1 MTTNAVVI
9 GAGVGGLSAAIHLA
23 RRGVR
28 VTVVEKNRGPG
39 GRLGQFTRDGH
50 TFSTG
55 PTLLIMPLLYRS
67 EFAHLGLDMDA
78 ALEPQRVDPTYD
90 VVFDDGARLA
100 MTSDLT
106 SMRTQLEAME
116 PGAFAGFLRYIEEG
130 RTHYDL
136 GMPRLVDRDFRR
148 LTDFA
153 TPANLVLALRV
164 RALLPH
170 YRHMSRFFD
179 SPRLR
184 AAFTY
189 QDVYMGLSP
198 FSAPSTFSLT
208 PFSELA
214 HGVWYPKGGM
224 FRIVEVLA
232 ALAEEAG
239 VTFAYNEPV
248 RRIEIEGGRTTG
260 VVLGGGGSPTRG
272 NPRGDGGTGDAR
284 SGDARSG
291 DGRTLAA
298 DVVVANADLPYVYRR
313 LLPDAKAA
321 RALGRKTFSGSAI
334 SFFWGLDRPYPELRP
349 HTLFLGDAYRDNFD
363 RIERNLPLPDG
374 PSVYVHAP
382 TRLDPATAPA
392 GKDTLIAV
400 VPSGHMTYDGDDPAL
415 VAREEDAWAAETE
428 RARAAVLAR
437 LAQLGLRDVADHIIL
452 EATASPPTW
461 KAHHNLE
468 RGATHGLA
476 HTLFQLA
483 YLRPHN
489 RHARY
494 RNLYFAGASTH
505 PGTGVPTALVSGRLA
520 AERIAD
526 DMGL

>member
-1 MTTNAVVI
+1 MTTHAVVV

-28 VTVVEKNRGPG
+28 VTVVDKNRGPG

-67 EFAHLGLDMDA
+67 EFAHLGLDMDT

-90 VVFDDGARLA
+90 VVFDDGLRLA
-100 MTSDLT
+100 MTSDLA
-106 SMRTQLEAME
+106 SMRDQLESME
-116 PGAFAGFLRYIEEG
+116 PGSFSGFLRYLEEG
-130 RTHYDL
+130 RGHYEL

-148 LTDFA
+148 LSDFA
-153 TPANLVLALRV
+153 TPANILLALRV
-164 RALLPH
+164 KALLPH
-170 YRHMSRFFD
+170 YRHMARFFD
-179 SPRLR
+179 SPRLK

-239 VTFAYNEPV
+239 VEFVYDEPV
-248 RRIEIEGGRTTG
+248 RRIEIEGGRASG
-260 VVLGGGGSPTRG
+260 VVLGGGSAP
-272 NPRGDGGTGDAR
+272 GGARTSDARPGDAQT
-284 SGDARSG
+284 GVE
-291 DGRTLAA
+291 RTLPA

-313 LLPDAKAA
+313 LLPDAAAA
-321 RALGRKTFSGSAI
+321 RAIGRKTFSGSTI

-382 TRLDPATAPA
+382 TRLDPGTAPA

-400 VPSGHMTYDGDDPAL
+400 VPTGHMTYDGDDPNL
-415 VAREEDAWAAETE
+415 VAREADLWAAETE

-437 LAQLGLRDVADHIIL
+437 LAQVGLPDVADHITV

-526 DMGL
+526 DVRL

>member
-1 MTTNAVVI
+1 VTAAVVV

-23 RRGVR
+23 RRGVQ
-28 VTVVEKNRGPG
+28 VTVVEKNREPG
-39 GRLGQFTRDGH
+39 GRVGQFSRDGH

-55 PTLLIMPLLYRS
+55 PTLLIMPLLYRG
-67 EFAHLGLDMDA
+67 EFDRLGVDMDE
-78 ALEPQRVDPTYD
+78 ALGCARVDPTYD

-100 MTSDLT
+100 MTSDLMA
-106 SMRTQLEAME
+106 MRDQLEAME
-116 PGAFAGFLRYIEEG
+116 PGSFGGFLRYIDEG
-130 RTHYDL
+130 RRHYHL
-136 GMPRLVDRDFRR
+136 AMPALVDRDFRR
-148 LTDFA
+148 FTDFA
-153 TPANLVLALRV
+153 TPANALLALRIK
-164 RALLPH
+164 ALLPH
-170 YRHMSRFFD
+170 YRHMSAYFD
-179 SPRLR
+179 SPRLK

-208 PFSELA
+208 PHTELA
-214 HGVWYPKGGM
+214 HGVWYPAGGM
-224 FRIVEVLA
+224 YRIAELLA

-239 VTFAYNEPV
+239 VVFRYGEPV
-248 RRIEIEGGRTTG
+248 ERIEIEGGRASG
-260 VVLGGGGSPTRG
+260 VVV
-272 NPRGDGGTGDAR
+272 
-284 SGDARSG
+284 
-291 DGRTLAA
+291 DGRLLPA

-313 LLPDAKAA
+313 LLPDAAAA
-321 RALGRKTFSGSAI
+321 RRIGRRKFSGSTI

-363 RIERNLPLPDG
+363 RIERNEPLPDG

-382 TRLDPATAPA
+382 TRLDPGTAPP

-400 VPSGHMTYDGDDPAL
+400 VPTGHMTYDGDDPERI
-415 VAREEDAWAAETE
+415 AREEDAWATE
-428 RARAAVLAR
+428 LGRARAAVLAR
-437 LAQLGLRDVADHIIL
+437 LAQVGLADVGDHITV
-452 EATASPPTW
+452 EATATPLTW
-461 KAHHNLE
+461 RAHHNLE

-520 AERIAD
+520 AERMVD
-526 DMGL
+526 DLHL

>member
-1 MTTNAVVI
+1 MTAPTAVVV

-23 RRGVR
+23 RRGMQ
-28 VTVVEKNRGPG
+28 VTVVEKNRQPG
-39 GRLGQFTRDGH
+39 GRVGQFTREGH

-55 PTLLIMPLLYRS
+55 PTLLIMPLLYEGELTR
-67 EFAHLGLDMDA
+67 LDVGMDA
-78 ALEPQRVDPTYD
+78 LECRRVDPTYD
-90 VVFDDGARLA
+90 VVFDDGERLA

-106 SMRTQLEAME
+106 AMRTQLEAME
-116 PGAFAGFLRYIEEG
+116 PGAFGGFLRYIDEG
-130 RTHYDL
+130 RRHYHL
-136 GMPRLVDRDFRR
+136 GMPRLVERDFRR

-153 TPANLVLALRV
+153 TPGNLLLALRIK
-164 RALLPH
+164 ALLPH
-170 YRHMSRFFD
+170 YRHMSAFFD

-208 PFSELA
+208 PYSELA

-224 FRIVEVLA
+224 YRIAEVLA
-232 ALAEEAG
+232 CAAEEAG
-239 VTFAYNEPV
+239 VTFAYGEPV
-248 RRIEIEGGRTTG
+248 TRIEIEGGRASG
-260 VVLGGGGSPTRG
+260 VVLS
-272 NPRGDGGTGDAR
+272 D
-284 SGDARSG
+284 
-291 DGRTLAA
+291 RTLAA

-313 LLPDAKAA
+313 LLPDAAAA
-321 RALGRKTFSGSAI
+321 RAMGRKTFSGSTI
-334 SFFWGLDRPYPELRP
+334 SFFWGTDRPYPELSP

-363 RIERNLPLPDG
+363 RIEKNQPLPDG
-374 PSVYVHAP
+374 PSVYIHAP
-382 TRLDPATAPA
+382 TRLDPGTAPA
-392 GKDTLIAV
+392 GRDTLIAV
-400 VPSGHMTYDGDDPAL
+400 VPTGHMTYDGDDPERI
-415 VAREEDAWAAETE
+415 AREEEAWAGELE
-428 RARAAVLAR
+428 RARGAVLAR
-437 LAQLGLRDVADHIIL
+437 LAQVGLGDMADHITV
-452 EATASPPTW
+452 EATATPPTW
-461 KAHHNLE
+461 RAHHNLE

-520 AERIAD
+520 AERVVD
-526 DMGL
+526 DLRL

>member
-1 MTTNAVVI
+1 MTTDAVVV

-28 VTVVEKNRGPG
+28 VTVVEKNAGPG
-39 GRLGQFTRDGH
+39 GRLGHFTRDGH

-67 EFAHLGLDMDA
+67 EFAHMGVDMDA
-78 ALEPQRVDPTYD
+78 ALEPRRVDPTYD
-90 VVFDDGARLA
+90 VVFDDGERLA

-130 RTHYDL
+130 RRHYEL

-148 LTDFA
+148 LSDFA
-153 TPANLVLALRV
+153 TPAYAVLALRIK
-164 RALLPH
+164 ALLPH

-239 VTFAYNEPV
+239 VKFEYDAPV
-248 RRIEIEGGRTTG
+248 RRIEIEGGRASG
-260 VVLGGGGSPTRG
+260 VVLGSGRSGTA
-272 NPRGDGGTGDAR
+272 DGGTGVET
-284 SGDARSG
+284 
-291 DGRTLAA
+291 TLPA

-313 LLPDAKAA
+313 LLPDAAAA
-321 RALGRKTFSGSAI
+321 RAMGRKTFSGSTI
-334 SFFWGLDRPYPELRP
+334 SFYWGLDKVYPELRP
-349 HTLFLGDAYRDNFD
+349 HTLFLGDAYRGNFD

-392 GKDTLIAV
+392 GKDTLMAV
-400 VPSGHMTYDGDDPAL
+400 VPTGHMTYDGDDPDL
-415 VAREEDAWAAETE
+415 MVREEAAWVAERE

-437 LAQLGLRDVADHIIL
+437 LAQVGLHGVADHITV
-452 EATASPPTW
+452 EATATPPTW

-483 YLRPHN
+483 YLRPDN

-494 RNLYFAGASTH
+494 RNLYFAGASTR

-520 AERIAD
+520 AERVAD
-526 DMGL
+526 DLRL

>member
-1 MTTNAVVI
+1 MTKPTAVVV

-23 RRGVR
+23 RRGMS
-28 VTVVEKNRGPG
+28 VTVVEKNREPG

-67 EFAHLGLDMDA
+67 ELAHLGVDMDD
-78 ALEPQRVDPTYD
+78 ALQAQRVDPTYD
-90 VVFDDGARLA
+90 VVFDDGERLA

-116 PGAFAGFLRYIEEG
+116 PGSFGGFLRYIEEG
-130 RTHYDL
+130 RRHYHL

-148 LTDFA
+148 FTDFA
-153 TPANLVLALRV
+153 TPANALLALRIK
-164 RALLPH
+164 ALLPH

-208 PFSELA
+208 PYSELA

-224 FRIVEVLA
+224 YRIVEVLA

-239 VTFAYNEPV
+239 VTFAYGEPV
-248 RRIEIEGGRTTG
+248 RRIEVEGGRATG
-260 VVLGGGGSPTRG
+260 VVLG
-272 NPRGDGGTGDAR
+272 DGRTPA
-284 SGDARSG
+284 G
-291 DGRTLAA
+291 DGRLLPA

-313 LLPDAKAA
+313 LLPDAAAA
-321 RALGRKTFSGSAI
+321 RRIGRKTFSGSTI
-334 SFFWGLDRPYPELRP
+334 SFFWGLDRPCPELRP

-382 TRLDPATAPA
+382 TRLDPTTAPV
-392 GKDTLIAV
+392 GKDTLCAV
-400 VPSGHMTYDGDDPAL
+400 VPSGHMTYDGDDPDMA
-415 VAREEDAWAAETE
+415 AREEELWAGELA
-428 RARAAVLAR
+428 RARTAVLAR
-437 LAQLGLRDVADHIIL
+437 LAQVGLPDVADHITV
-452 EATASPPTW
+452 EATATPPTW

-489 RHARY
+489 RHAAY

-526 DMGL
+526 EAHV

>member
-1 MTTNAVVI
+1 MTTNAVVV

-23 RRGVR
+23 RRGAR

-78 ALEPQRVDPTYD
+78 ALEPRRVDPTYD

-100 MTSDLT
+100 MTSDLA
-106 SMRTQLEAME
+106 SMHTQLEAME
-116 PGAFAGFLRYIEEG
+116 PGSFAGFLRYIEEG
-130 RTHYDL
+130 RKHYEL

-153 TPANLVLALRV
+153 TPASALLALRIK
-164 RALLPH
+164 ALLPH

-214 HGVWYPKGGM
+214 HGVWHPKGGM
-224 FRIVEVLA
+224 YRIVEVLA

-239 VTFAYNEPV
+239 VRFAYDEPV
-248 RRIEIEGGRTTG
+248 RRIEIEGGRASG
-260 VVLGGGGSPTRG
+260 VVVGGGAL
-272 NPRGDGGTGDAR
+272 GDDT
-284 SGDARSG
+284 
-291 DGRTLAA
+291 TLPA

-313 LLPDAKAA
+313 LLPDAAAA
-321 RALGRKTFSGSAI
+321 RALGRKTFSGSTI
-334 SFFWGLDRPYPELRP
+334 SFYWGLDRPYPELRP

-400 VPSGHMTYDGDDPAL
+400 VPTGHMTYDGDDPDL
-415 VAREEDAWAAETE
+415 MAREEAAWAAETE

-437 LAQLGLRDVADHIIL
+437 LAQVGLDDVADHITV

-505 PGTGVPTALVSGRLA
+505 PGTGVPTAMVSGRLA

-526 DMGL
+526 DLGL